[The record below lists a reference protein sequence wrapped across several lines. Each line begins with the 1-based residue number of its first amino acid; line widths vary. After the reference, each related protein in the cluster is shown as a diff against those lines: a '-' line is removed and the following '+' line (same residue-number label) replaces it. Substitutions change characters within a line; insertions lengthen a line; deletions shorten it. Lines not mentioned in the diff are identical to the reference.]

1 MSPCSAINFQ
11 TPMHVW
17 TGNKPNL
24 SHLKP
29 FGCLAYIHINQG
41 KLNPRALKGIFIGYP
56 NGVKGYKIW
65 LIEEK
70 KCVISRNV
78 IFRENALFITNLQ
91 ELQIPLEPDKFQLEV
106 EKYSGHTS
114 QGSLDETSDNDED
127 VQITP

>member
-1 MSPCSAINFQ
+1 M
-11 TPMHVW
+11 
-17 TGNKPNL
+17 

-56 NGVKGYKIW
+56 NGVKGYKNW

-114 QGSLDETSDNDED
+114 QGSLDETSDQDEMYR
-127 VQITP
+127 